1 MGGGG
6 WDWLMAKIYLEKVK
20 DLRGEERVQE
30 ENEREQGGGGEGRFC
45 GVN

>member
-30 ENEREQGGGGEGRFC
+30 ENEREQGGGGRGEILWS
-45 GVN
+45 